1 LAYNLFKKEI
11 VMEKADPQELMT
23 KLDDM
28 NKSLARIAEGI
39 SVLKVTTIAMIIAL
53 LMVITKNFMR

>member
-1 LAYNLFKKEI
+1 
-11 VMEKADPQELMT
+11 MEKADPQELMT